1 VEAVQPLVDR
11 LGVAVEP
18 PGEFGD
24 AGAVPASG
32 DDASALDPAGGRV
45 AGSGELTQPAL
56 FGGVG
61 GWSGV
66 QECRHGVPQVPLRT
80 RPRHTEPKPHTGFKE
95 RSTYGRLLATV
106 VGRGV

>member
-1 VEAVQPLVDR
+1 M
-11 LGVAVEP
+11 AVEP

-24 AGAVPASG
+24 ASAVPASG
-32 DDASALDPAGGRV
+32 NDASALDPAGGRV

-80 RPRHTEPKPHTGFKE
+80 RPRHTERNPHTGSKE
-95 RSTYGRLLATV
+95 HSTSGSLLVEA
-106 VGRGV
+106 GRGNVEG